1 MLKDIER
8 YVIDYF
14 ETKFDKTE
22 NGCWLWKQA
31 SDKDGYG
38 SFKFKRKVYRAHRF
52 SYMLYKGEI
61 PDGMMVLHK
70 CDVRNCINP
79 EHLFLGTAKDNA
91 QDAAKKGRIGNRKG
105 HEISEEQ
112 KAYHRLAMMG
122 YSHNDKTKEKIRI
135 ASTGRKHTEKS
146 KLKMSETMKGN
157 KSWLGKNHS
166 EETKEKLRNI
176 FKGHSVS
183 EEAREKMRAAKLGKK
198 MSEDTRKK
206 MSDAQK
212 RRHKKEK

>member
-31 SDKDGYG
+31 RDKDGYG

-70 CDVRNCINP
+70 CDIPNCINP

-105 HEISEEQ
+105 YKISEEQ
-112 KAYHRLAMMG
+112 KEYRRLAVMW
-122 YSHNDKTKEKIRI
+122 YKHNDETKEKIRI
-135 ASTGRKHTEKS
+135 ASTGRIHTEKS
-146 KLKMSETMKGN
+146 KLKMSELAKGN
-157 KSWLGKNHS
+157 KRWLGKNHS
-166 EETKEKLRNI
+166 EETKQKLSKI
-176 FKGHSVS
+176 FKGHAVS
-183 EEAREKMRAAKLGKK
+183 EEARAKMRTAKLGKK
-198 MSEDTRKK
+198 FSEETRKK

-212 RRHKKEK
+212 RRQKKSD